1 MKFDPILFLT
11 IMLIPLTMIGF
22 GFYFFKRGPQT
33 INGFFGYRTS
43 RSMKNQDTWRF
54 AHKHCGRIWMI
65 WGTVLLAASTA
76 AFLYGSLAS
85 HPLFSITDDH
95 IFFLQVLV
103 LILSILPTEVAK
115 KKILIKTETAVMLQ
129 EKSSDAFK
137 QLRAGRLPSSG
148 RIIL

>member
-103 LILSILPTEVAK
+103 LILSILPTEVALR
-115 KKILIKTETAVMLQ
+115 KILIKTETAVMLQ
-129 EKSSDAFK
+129 EKSAAGNPK
-137 QLRAGRLPSSG
+137 WHCPYQLYYKEKG
-148 RIIL
+148 

>member
-1 MKFDPILFLT
+1 MNEGGVFMKFDPILFLT

-85 HPLFSITDDH
+85 HPLFSIARTPP
-95 IFFLQVLV
+95 FSKKFLLQRKREFSCPVSP
-103 LILSILPTEVAK
+103 I
-115 KKILIKTETAVMLQ
+115 TAVSLVYGMN
-129 EKSSDAFK
+129 
-137 QLRAGRLPSSG
+137 
-148 RIIL
+148 RIIK